1 VSRRRAVRGAALL
14 TLVAAGVCGCTGG
27 SPTPASGGRVSVV
40 AGENMWGDIARQIG
54 GSHVSVTSIITN
66 PNTDP
71 HVYES
76 DPRSAA
82 DIDNAQVVIVNGAG
96 YDDFMTKSLA
106 SDSRAARKVI
116 TVQQV
121 LGASGPNVNPH
132 FWYWTA
138 KLPLVAAAIRDQLSA
153 VDPKDAKA
161 FAAGARRFD
170 RSLAPLRR
178 VITTIG
184 QRYAGTPVAYTER
197 VPGYLVQA
205 AGLRLGTPASFS
217 QAVEDGTDPSP
228 QDAQTFNADITN
240 HRVKVLLYNSQ
251 VVDAQTTAVKQL
263 AAKAHLP
270 VVGVSETL
278 PPSYPTF
285 QAWQLA
291 QDKSL
296 LSALGG

>member
-1 VSRRRAVRGAALL
+1 VRSPPRIPVAAALL
-14 TLVAAGVCGCTGG
+14 VVAASLAGCASG
-27 SPTPASGGRVSVV
+27 STRPASGGRVSVV
-40 AGENMWGDIARQIG
+40 AGENTWGDIARQIG
-54 GSHVSVTSIITN
+54 GSHVSVTSIITD

-82 DIDNAQVVIVNGAG
+82 DIDTAQVVIVNGAG

-106 SDSRAARKVI
+106 SDSSSTRKVI
-116 TVQQV
+116 TVASV
-121 LGASGPNVNPH
+121 LGATGTNVNPH

-138 KLPLVAAAIRDQLSA
+138 RLPLVAAAIRNQLSA
-153 VDPKDAKA
+153 VDPKDAGA
-161 FAAGARRFD
+161 FAAGAQRFD
-170 RSLAPLRR
+170 RSLAPLLH
-178 VITTIG
+178 VIATIKR
-184 QRYAGTPVAYTER
+184 RYAGTPIAYTER

-228 QDAQTFNADITN
+228 QDAQTFNADITS

-251 VVDAQTTAVKQL
+251 VVDTQTTAVKQL
-263 AAKAHLP
+263 ASIARVP
-270 VVGVSETL
+270 VVGMSETL
-278 PPSYPTF
+278 PPSYPSF

-291 QDKSL
+291 QDHAL
-296 LSALGG
+296 LAALAG

>member
-1 VSRRRAVRGAALL
+1 
-14 TLVAAGVCGCTGG
+14 
-27 SPTPASGGRVSVV
+27 VSVV
-40 AGENMWGDIARQIG
+40 AGENAWGDIARQIG
-54 GSHVSVTSIITN
+54 GRHVSVTSIITN

-71 HVYES
+71 HVFES

-82 DIDNAQVVIVNGAG
+82 DIDTAQVVIVNGAG

-106 SDSRAARKVI
+106 SDSSSTRKVI
-116 TVQQV
+116 TVANV
-121 LGASGPNVNPH
+121 LDATGTNVNPH

-138 KLPLVAAAIRDQLSA
+138 RLPLVATAIRNQLSA
-153 VDPKDAKA
+153 VDPRDAGA

-170 RSLAPLRR
+170 RSLRPLLDVNATIRR
-178 VITTIG
+178 S
-184 QRYAGTPVAYTER
+184 YAGTPIAYTER

-228 QDAQTFNADITN
+228 QDAQTFNADVTG

-263 AAKAHLP
+263 ASAAHVP
-270 VVGVSETL
+270 VVGMAETL
-278 PPSYPTF
+278 PPSYPSF

-291 QDKSL
+291 QDHAL
-296 LSALGG
+296 LAALGG

>member
-1 VSRRRAVRGAALL
+1 VGRRPAIRGAALL
-14 TLVAAGVCGCTGG
+14 TAVAAGLCACTGG

-40 AGENMWGDIARQIG
+40 AGENTWGDIARQIG

-82 DIDNAQVVIVNGAG
+82 QIDNAQVVIVNGAG

-116 TVQQV
+116 SVQHV
-121 LGASGPNVNPH
+121 LGATGNNVNPH

-138 KLPLVAAAIRDQLSA
+138 RLPAVAAAIRNQLSA
-153 VDPKDAKA
+153 VDPKDASV

-170 RSLAPLRR
+170 RSLAPLLR
-178 VITTIG
+178 VIARIKHS
-184 QRYAGTPVAYTER
+184 YAGTPIAYTER

-205 AGLRLGTPASFS
+205 AGLTLGTPASFS

-228 QDAQTFNADITN
+228 QDAQTFNTDITD

-251 VVDAQTTAVKQL
+251 VVDAQTTAVKRL
-263 AAKAHLP
+263 ATTAHLP
-270 VVGVSETL
+270 VVGMSETL

-291 QDKSL
+291 QDNAL

>member
-1 VSRRRAVRGAALL
+1 
-14 TLVAAGVCGCTGG
+14 
-27 SPTPASGGRVSVV
+27 VV
-40 AGENMWGDIARQIG
+40 AGENTWGDIARQIG
-54 GSHVSVTSIITN
+54 GRHVSVTSIISN

-106 SDSRAARKVI
+106 SDSSSTRKVI

-121 LGASGPNVNPH
+121 LGGSGNDVNPH
-132 FWYWTA
+132 FWYWTSQ
-138 KLPLVAAAIRDQLSA
+138 LPRVAAAIRDQLSA
-153 VDPKDAKA
+153 VDPADAAA

-170 RSLAPLRR
+170 RSLTPLLR
-178 VITTIG
+178 IIAAIKH
-184 QRYAGTPVAYTER
+184 RYSGNAVAYTER

-205 AGLRLGTPASFS
+205 AGLHLGPPASFS

-228 QDAQTFNADITN
+228 QDAQAFDAAITG
-240 HRVKVLLYNSQ
+240 HRVRVLLYNSQ
-251 VVDAQTTAVKQL
+251 VVDAQTTNARQL
-263 AAKAHLP
+263 AATARLA
-270 VVGVSETL
+270 VVGMSETL

-291 QDKSL
+291 QDGAL
-296 LSALGG
+296 LAALGG

>member
-1 VSRRRAVRGAALL
+1 MARRPAIRGAAVL
-14 TLVAAGVCGCTGG
+14 TAMAAGLCGCTGG

-40 AGENMWGDIARQIG
+40 AGENTWGDIARQIG

-71 HVYES
+71 HIFES

-82 DIDNAQVVIVNGAG
+82 EIDNAQVVIVNGAG
-96 YDDFMTKSLA
+96 YDDFVTKSLG

-116 TVQQV
+116 TVQDV
-121 LGASGPNVNPH
+121 VGATGSNVNPH
-132 FWYWTA
+132 FWYWTSR
-138 KLPLVAAAIRDQLSA
+138 LPRVAAAIRNQLSA
-153 VDPKDAKA
+153 VDPKDAAA
-161 FAAGARRFD
+161 FAAEARRFD
-170 RSLAPLRR
+170 RSLAPLLR
-178 VITTIG
+178 VIARIKHS
-184 QRYAGTPVAYTER
+184 YAGTPVAYTER

-205 AGLRLGTPASFS
+205 AGLTLGTPASFS

-228 QDAQTFNADITN
+228 QDTQTFDAAITG
-240 HRVKVLLYNSQ
+240 HRVKLLLYNSQ
-251 VVDAQTTAVKQL
+251 VLDAQTTAVKRL
-263 AAKAHLP
+263 ATTAHLP
-270 VVGVSETL
+270 VVGMSETL

-291 QDKSL
+291 QVNSL